1 VRQRGRERRSRAPRR
16 APVELQTPF
25 QHAEVVADPFEPS
38 LRTLLLDGREAG
50 QIDVA
55 DPRRL
60 TFAYMRRIGDLIDAF
75 RPPGA
80 GIDVLHVGGGAFA
93 LARYVAATR
102 PSSRNDV
109 FELDPGVVQ
118 LAREQ
123 LALRTTPRLRVHL
136 GDAAALLPAR
146 GERVA
151 DLVIGDAFEGP
162 DVPAALSTP
171 DWVEQ
176 IRRVLKPAGVYAL
189 NVVDVPPNLA
199 VEHHAALLRER
210 FAHSARIGPP
220 GVLRARS
227 PGNVVL
233 LAADVALPLEAL
245 RRAAAAAIP
254 RELVA
259 AQAATSCSS
268 PVSTA

>member
-16 APVELQTPF
+16 APVELRTPF
-25 QHAEVVADPFEPS
+25 QYAEVVADPFRPS

-50 QIDVA
+50 QVDVE

-60 TFAYMRRIGDLIDAF
+60 TFAYMRRIADLVDAF
-75 RPPGA
+75 RPAGA
-80 GIDVLHVGGGAFA
+80 AIDALHVGGGAFA

-102 PSSRNDV
+102 PASRNDV
-109 FELDPGVVQ
+109 IELDPGVVQ

-123 LALRTTPRLRVHL
+123 LGLRTSPRLRVHL

-151 DLVIGDAFEGP
+151 DLVIGDAFDGP
-162 DVPAALSTP
+162 DVPAQLATAA
-171 DWVEQ
+171 WVEQ
-176 IRRVLKPAGVYAL
+176 VRRALKPAGVYAL

-210 FAHSARIGPP
+210 FAQVARIGPP

-233 LAADVALPLEAL
+233 LAADVPLPLAAL
-245 RRAAAAAIP
+245 RRAAAAAVP

-259 AQAATSCSS
+259 
-268 PVSTA
+268 